1 MITEREICCGNDR
14 WDAVAS
20 DVVEREDVLVLEIK
34 GYVIFN
40 GD

>member
-14 WDAVAS
+14 WDVVVS

-34 GYVIFN
+34 CDVIFN